1 MSSAQ
6 YVDQRG
12 VQIPT
17 ADELARRD
25 AANKLIYDG
34 KRAEEAR
41 MVAAHRGREADK
53 AAREAEEQ
61 ERADADLAALL
72 APWQKEHDRLTQLV
86 KRAEAQA
93 QHALAKSD
101 NSPLDTSLASDA
113 QGAMFA
119 RDRLEGA
126 LAAHAA
132 VKPS

>member
-1 MSSAQ
+1 MSPAT
-6 YVDQRG
+6 YTDKFG
-12 VQIPT
+12 VALPT

-41 MVAAHRGREADK
+41 MVAAHRAREADK

-61 ERADADLAALL
+61 ERAEADLAARLK
-72 APWQKEHDRLTQLV
+72 PWQKEHDRLSQLV
-86 KRAEAQA
+86 TRAEAQA

-119 RDRLEGA
+119 CGRLEAA